1 MPRSYKGLLP
11 APGYDQ
17 QCFSDAPLLLI
28 YPVFE
33 ELWIKSIP
41 VLCYHDM

>member
-17 QCFSDAPLLLI
+17 QCFSDASLLLI